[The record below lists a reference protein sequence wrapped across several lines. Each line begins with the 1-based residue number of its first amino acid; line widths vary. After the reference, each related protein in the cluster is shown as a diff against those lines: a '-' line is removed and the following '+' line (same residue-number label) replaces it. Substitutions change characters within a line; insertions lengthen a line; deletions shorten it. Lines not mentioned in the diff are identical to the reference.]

1 MASASKCDGGNEAA
15 RFECRRALL
24 VEMKQQTAQ
33 SAERYL
39 RIRNHAEY
47 WLSYLM
53 VGCMVCLKSAGRGC
67 SETRTRESGARD

>member
-39 RIRNHAEY
+39 
-47 WLSYLM
+47 
-53 VGCMVCLKSAGRGC
+53 
-67 SETRTRESGARD
+67 

>member
-1 MASASKCDGGNEAA
+1 MASASKSDGGNEAA

-39 RIRNHAEY
+39 
-47 WLSYLM
+47 
-53 VGCMVCLKSAGRGC
+53 
-67 SETRTRESGARD
+67 